1 MFTIVPSHQP
11 SFHGRNRLDSE
22 GIAMKRPRGVCGLP
36 AGFVAGFTKIELLVV
51 MSILTISTGLALPGF
66 INWLPNYRLKGAVRD
81 LCSNLQLAKSAAIR
95 DRGEWAV
102 KFDKEGNSYQIVSGG
117 TDRVYSTAHDNVV
130 LKTVILPDY
139 GSGLSFGP
147 GTAKRKVG
155 QNEPIGDS
163 VSFPGDRVVFNSR
176 GMTAGTFGGYA
187 YLQNN
192 RNACFAVGT
201 WSSGIV
207 VLKKWNGSAW
217 E

>member
-1 MFTIVPSHQP
+1 
-11 SFHGRNRLDSE
+11 
-22 GIAMKRPRGVCGLP
+22 MKRLRGVCGLP
-36 AGFVAGFTKIELLVV
+36 AGLVAGFTKVELLVV
-51 MSILTISTGLALPGF
+51 ISILAISASFAVPAF
-66 INWLPNYRLKGAVRD
+66 SRWLPNYRLKGAVRD
-81 LCSNLQLAKSAAIR
+81 LYSNLQLAKSAAIR
-95 DRGEWAV
+95 DRGEWAL
-102 KFDKEGNSYQIVSGG
+102 KFDEDGKSYQVVSGG
-117 TDRVYSTAHDNVV
+117 ADRVYSTTDDNVV

-176 GMTAGTFGGYA
+176 GMTTGTFGGYA
-187 YLQNN
+187 YLQNS
-192 RNACFAVGT
+192 RHSCYAVGT

-207 VLKKWNGSAW
+207 VLRKWNGSAW

>member
-1 MFTIVPSHQP
+1 
-11 SFHGRNRLDSE
+11 
-22 GIAMKRPRGVCGLP
+22 MKRLRGVCGLP
-36 AGFVAGFTKIELLVV
+36 AGFVAGFTKVELLVV
-51 MSILTISTGLALPGF
+51 ISILAISASFAVPAF
-66 INWLPNYRLKGAVRD
+66 SRWLPNYRLKGAVRD
-81 LCSNLQLAKSAAIR
+81 LYSNLQLAKSAAIR
-95 DRGEWAV
+95 DRGEWAL
-102 KFDKEGNSYQIVSGG
+102 KFDEDGKSYQVVSGG
-117 TDRVYSTAHDNVV
+117 ADRVYSTTDDNVV

-176 GMTAGTFGGYA
+176 GMTTGTFGGYA
-187 YLQNN
+187 YLQNSLHS
-192 RNACFAVGT
+192 CYAVGT

-207 VLKKWNGSAW
+207 VLRKWNGSAW

>member
-1 MFTIVPSHQP
+1 
-11 SFHGRNRLDSE
+11 
-22 GIAMKRPRGVCGLP
+22 MKRLRGVRGLP

-51 MSILTISTGLALPGF
+51 ISILAISTSFAVPAF
-66 INWLPNYRLKGAVRD
+66 SRWLPNYRLKGAVRD
-81 LCSNLQLAKSAAIR
+81 LYSNLQLAKSAAIR

-102 KFDKEGNSYQIVSGG
+102 QFNKDGNRYQVVSGG
-117 TDRVYSTAHDNVV
+117 ADRVYSTTDDNVV

-147 GTAKRKVG
+147 GTATRKVG

-176 GMTAGTFGGYA
+176 GMTTGTFGGYA

-192 RNACFAVGT
+192 RHSCYAVGT

-207 VLKKWNGSAW
+207 VLRKWNGSAW

>member
-1 MFTIVPSHQP
+1 
-11 SFHGRNRLDSE
+11 
-22 GIAMKRPRGVCGLP
+22 MKRLRGNAGLP
-36 AGFVAGFTKIELLVV
+36 AFGGARGDQGLSAGFVAGFTKVELLVV
-51 MSILTISTGLALPGF
+51 ISILAISTSFAMPAF
-66 INWLPNYRLKGAVRD
+66 SRWLPNYRLKGAVRD
-81 LCSNLQLAKSAAIR
+81 LYSNLQLAKSAAIW

-102 KFDKEGNSYQIVSGG
+102 KFDKDGNSYQVVSGG
-117 TDRVYSTAHDNVV
+117 TDRDYSTTDDNVV

-147 GTAKRKVG
+147 GSATRKVG

-176 GMTAGTFGGYA
+176 GMTTGTFGGYA

-192 RNACFAVGT
+192 RHTCYAVGT

-207 VLKKWNGSAW
+207 VLRKWNGSAW

>member
-1 MFTIVPSHQP
+1 
-11 SFHGRNRLDSE
+11 
-22 GIAMKRPRGVCGLP
+22 MKRLRGVCGLP
-36 AGFVAGFTKIELLVV
+36 AGFVAGFTKVELLVV
-51 MSILTISTGLALPGF
+51 ISILAISASFAVPAF
-66 INWLPNYRLKGAVRD
+66 SRWLPNYRLKGAVRD
-81 LCSNLQLAKSAAIR
+81 LYSNLQLAKSAAIR
-95 DRGEWAV
+95 DRGEWAL
-102 KFDKEGNSYQIVSGG
+102 KFDEDGKSYQVVSGG
-117 TDRVYSTAHDNVV
+117 SDRVYSTTDDNVV

-176 GMTAGTFGGYA
+176 GMTTGTFGGYA
-187 YLQNN
+187 YLQNS
-192 RNACFAVGT
+192 RHSCYAVGT

-207 VLKKWNGSAW
+207 VLRKWNGSAW